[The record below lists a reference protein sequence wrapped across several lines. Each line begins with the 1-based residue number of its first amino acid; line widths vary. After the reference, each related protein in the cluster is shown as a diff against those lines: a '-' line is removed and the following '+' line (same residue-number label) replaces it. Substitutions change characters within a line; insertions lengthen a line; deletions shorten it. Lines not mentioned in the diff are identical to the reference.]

1 MDNIWHGAC
10 YCSYVYHCIVCGC
23 PEKKGR
29 VFAEFYAA
37 WYNRCYFNFV
47 INEVLA
53 AQNFSTMV
61 GINFWTALTSAM
73 LGLPGVALLY
83 GIHFLKIFVEDY
95 QWTRGKRYTII
106 RLINHTD

>member
-1 MDNIWHGAC
+1 MDNITGGA
-10 YCSYVYHCIVCGC
+10 VIVLMCIIELCVVAL
-23 PEKKGR
+23 KKK
-29 VFAEFYAA
+29 AEFLL
-37 WYNRCYFNFV
+37 NFMLRGITGVISIFV

-83 GIHFLKIFVEDY
+83 GIHFLKF
-95 QWTRGKRYTII
+95 
-106 RLINHTD
+106 L